1 MRAISLQIALRSA
14 KMRGSEL
21 SPTKA
26 GRQACH
32 SAAAAMAT
40 WHEAAPDA
48 RVLGIEIKAK
58 WATKVERRRARR
70 DGQLADKRGE
80 PEVVVARQEVR
91 CSRPRGF

>member
-1 MRAISLQIALRSA
+1 
-14 KMRGSEL
+14 MRGSEL

-48 RVLGIEIKAK
+48 RDDEELPLLGQKRPAPS
-58 WATKVERRRARR
+58 RRELLHGRKGFLGRHSR
-70 DGQLADKRGE
+70 FIGGVYFGTCSFSSKSLWSF
-80 PEVVVARQEVR
+80 VR
-91 CSRPRGF
+91 P